1 MTQNG
6 HPFYDSAQCTLKR
19 VIFEYGFETTTLV
32 FFIIPITVISVLY
45 ILIGVQLRRSSHQVR
60 SGSKEL
66 SSPDTNTAVDYQRH
80 NSTSSA
86 QHRQNASRRSV
97 IKMLG
102 KSKSKIQI

>member
-6 HPFYDSAQCTLKR
+6 IPLYDSAQCTVKR

-45 ILIGVQLRRSSHQVR
+45 ILIGVHLRRSSHQVR

-66 SSPDTNTAVDYQRH
+66 SSPDTNAVDYQRH

-102 KSKSKIQI
+102 KSKNKIQI